1 MCYYLRILKR
11 CYIRHSYTVMASIY
25 AYSSQCLNNV
35 ETSGHIFVSC
45 ISKYILDIYL
55 SCTGQMI
62 LPTLLYFSIVTAN
75 QNVTKCNIRLYNYNS
90 GHPDIQIWQTI
101 KGSTH
106 FGDSTNVLLMKYPKY
121 LTSAVIV
128 KVQTTQPMASVRGL
142 LHSATFPSARF
153 CVT

>member
-1 MCYYLRILKR
+1 MLRPLA
-11 CYIRHSYTVMASIY
+11 TF
-25 AYSSQCLNNV
+25 
-35 ETSGHIFVSC
+35 FVSC
-45 ISKYILDIYL
+45 RSKYILDIYL

-90 GHPDIQIWQTI
+90 GHLNIQIWQTI

-106 FGDSTNVLLMKYPKY
+106 FGDSTNVLLMKYPEY

-128 KVQTTQPMASVRGL
+128 KCRRHSWWPQCAGFCTALLFRPQDFA
-142 LHSATFPSARF
+142 LHSADSLSGRPKVS
-153 CVT
+153 